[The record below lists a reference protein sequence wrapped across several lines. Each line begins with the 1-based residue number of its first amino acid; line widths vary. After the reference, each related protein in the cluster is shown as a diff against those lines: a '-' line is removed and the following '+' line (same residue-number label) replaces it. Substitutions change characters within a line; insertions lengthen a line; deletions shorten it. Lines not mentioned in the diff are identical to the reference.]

1 MYNAMRHALCALHE
15 KEKIMFKNYLKIALR
30 NMARQKAFTF
40 INIAGLA
47 VGMTCTILITLWVQ
61 DELSYDRFHIN
72 ADDIYTVVMDWKS
85 FGGTRSNNTYA
96 PLAPTCKEEIPEVI
110 NYVRIQNISRIVVKY
125 KDKAFYEEGGMIADH
140 SIFEVFS
147 FPVVKGNPQTDLT
160 GPFDAVVSESFAKKY
175 FGDDDPIGKVI
186 EGEGI
191 PITVKVVM
199 KDIPHNS
206 HLQFDFLMSFE
217 LAKHLPHF
225 PLDWGSPNYPIYLQ
239 LQKSSNVGDVAN
251 KITAIVTEH
260 NSGIMERGIRLS
272 LVPLKDIYLDQQLY
286 PRNTGNRSYVYAF
299 FIIGIFVLVIACI
312 NFVNLSTARSSVRL
326 KEVGIRKTVGAFKIQ
341 LVKQFMTESILL
353 FMIAFGLAVILSELF
368 LPVLNQLSGKQLSIN
383 FFDYRFISGAIALI
397 ILIGMISGSYPAF
410 YLSAFKPA
418 SILRK
423 KISSGK
429 SGFVFRNALITVQFV
444 LSIFL
449 ILSTSIVYNQVR
461 FMQNKNLGFDRGN
474 IVYIPIKENIG
485 KSYET
490 VKTELLRNPNI
501 ISVTAKDCLPTT
513 HTNRTLGIHW
523 EGKRPDQD
531 KIATETLKIDY
542 DYFKTLGLKI
552 IEGRDFSKDYATDAT
567 SAFVLN
573 EEAIKRMEIQAPVI
587 GKEFTL
593 YRQKGTIIGV
603 LKDAYF
609 KSLHKEIEPQVYH
622 ILTDMTDVGSEG
634 VVLIRIAG
642 KDIPEMISSIE
653 EIWNRVNPNAPFEYN
668 FLDETYN
675 NLYLTE
681 MRVGT
686 ILKYFTIL
694 AIFISCLGMFGL
706 ASFAAERR
714 TKEIGVRK
722 VLGASVSGI
731 VALLSKDFIKWV
743 LIANFISWLIAY
755 IFMNKWLQ
763 NFAYRIS
770 IGILTFLFA
779 GMIALIIALLTVSYQ
794 SIKAAVANPVESL
807 RYE

>member
-1 MYNAMRHALCALHE
+1 MRHALCALHE
-15 KEKIMFKNYLKIALR
+15 KEKIMFKSYLKIALR
-30 NMARQKAFTF
+30 NMARQKTFTF
-40 INIAGLA
+40 INIVGVA
-47 VGMTCTILITLWVQ
+47 VGMACTILITLWVQ

-72 ADDIYTVVMDWKS
+72 AHDIYTVVMDWKS
-85 FGGTRSNNTYA
+85 FGGTSSNETYA
-96 PLAPTCKEEIPEVI
+96 PLAPACKEKIPEVI
-110 NYVRIQNISRIVVKY
+110 NYVRIANIPRIVVKY
-125 KDKAFYEEGGMIADH
+125 KDKTFYEEGGIIADR

-147 FPVVKGNPQTDLT
+147 FPLVKGNSQAALT
-160 GPFDAVVSESFAKKY
+160 GPFDAIVSESFAKKY

-186 EGEGI
+186 EGEGA
-191 PITVKVVM
+191 PITVKGVM

-206 HLQFDFLMSFE
+206 HLQFDYLMSFE
-217 LAKHLPHF
+217 LAKHLPKF

-239 LQKSSNVGDVAN
+239 LQKGSNVGDVAN
-251 KITAIVTEH
+251 KITAIVAEH
-260 NSGIMERGIRLS
+260 NPELTARGLQLS

-286 PRNTGNRSYVYAF
+286 PRNTGNRNYVYAF

-326 KEVGIRKTVGAFKIQ
+326 KEVGIRKTVGAIKIQ

-353 FMIAFGLAVILSELF
+353 FVMAFGLAVILSQLL
-368 LPVLNQLSGKQLSIN
+368 LPVLNQLWGKQLSIN
-383 FFDYRFISGAIALI
+383 LFDYRFISGAIALV
-397 ILIGMISGSYPAF
+397 ILVGMISGSYPAF

-418 SILRK
+418 LILRK
-423 KISSGK
+423 EISSGK
-429 SGFVFRNALITVQFV
+429 SGFVLRNVLITVQFL

-461 FMQNKNLGFDRGN
+461 FMRNKNLGFDRRN
-474 IVYIPIKENIG
+474 IVYLPIRGNIR

-490 VKTELLRNPNI
+490 VKTELLQNPNI

-531 KIATETLKIDY
+531 NIATETLKIDC

-552 IEGRDFSKDYATDAT
+552 IAGRDFSEDYATDAT
-567 SAFVLN
+567 SGFVLN
-573 EEAIKRMEIQAPVI
+573 EEAVKRMEIQAPVI

-622 ILTDMTDVGSEG
+622 ILTDMTDIGSEG

-642 KDIPEMISSIE
+642 KDIPETISSVKK
-653 EIWNRVNPNAPFEYN
+653 IWNRVNPNVPFEYN

-686 ILKYFTIL
+686 ILNYFTIL
-694 AIFISCLGMFGL
+694 AIFVSCLGMFGL
-706 ASFAAERR
+706 ASFAVERR
-714 TKEIGVRK
+714 TKEIGVRR

-743 LIANFISWLIAY
+743 LIANFISWPIAY
-755 IFMNKWLQ
+755 IVMNEWLQ

-779 GMIALIIALLTVSYQ
+779 GTIALIIALLTVSYQ

>member
-1 MYNAMRHALCALHE
+1 ML
-15 KEKIMFKNYLKIALR
+15 KNYLKIVLR
-30 NMARQKAFTF
+30 NMAKQKTFTF

-47 VGMTCTILITLWVQ
+47 VGMACTILIMLWVQ
-61 DELSYDRFHIN
+61 DEINYDRFHKN

-85 FGGTRSNNTYA
+85 FGGSRSNKTYA

-125 KDKAFYEEGGMIADH
+125 KDKAFYEEGGMIADP

-147 FPVVKGNPQTDLT
+147 FPVVKGNPLTDLT
-160 GPFDAVVSESFAKKY
+160 SPFDAIVTESFAKKY
-175 FGDDDPIGKVI
+175 FGDEDPIGKEI
-186 EGEGI
+186 EEEGI

-217 LAKHLPHF
+217 LARQLPHF
-225 PLDWGSPNYPIYLQ
+225 PTGWGSPNYPTYVH
-239 LQKSSNVGDVAN
+239 LQKGSNVADVAQ
-251 KITAIVTEH
+251 KIAAIVTEH
-260 NSGIMERGIRLS
+260 NSYIMEKGLQLF
-272 LVPLKDIYLDQQLY
+272 LVPMKDIYLNQQLY

-312 NFVNLSTARSSVRL
+312 NFVNLSMARSSVRL

-341 LVKQFMTESILL
+341 LIKQFMTESILL
-353 FMIAFGLAVILSELF
+353 FMIAFGLAVILSESF
-368 LPVLNQLSGKQLSIN
+368 LPEFNQISGKQLSIN

-397 ILIGMISGSYPAF
+397 IIIGMISGSYPAF

-418 SILRK
+418 SIFRK
-423 KISSGK
+423 KFSSGR
-429 SGFVFRNALITVQFV
+429 SGYAFRNVLITAQFF
-444 LSIFL
+444 LSIIL
-449 ILSTSIVYNQVR
+449 ILSTAIVYNQVQ
-461 FMQNKNLGFDRGN
+461 FMQNKNLGFDREN
-474 IVYIPIKENIG
+474 IMYIPIKENIG
-485 KSYET
+485 KRYET
-490 VKTELLRNPNI
+490 VKNELLQNPNI
-501 ISVTAKDCLPTT
+501 ISVSAKDCVPTT

-552 IEGRDFSKDYATDAT
+552 VEGRDFSKEFATDAT
-567 SAFVLN
+567 SAFILN
-573 EEAIKRMEIQAPVI
+573 EEAIKRMEIQGPVI

-593 YRQKGTIIGV
+593 YQQKGAIIGI
-603 LKDAYF
+603 LRDAYF

-634 VVLIRIAG
+634 VVLIRITG
-642 KDIPEMISSIE
+642 KDIPQTISSIE
-653 EIWNRVNPNAPFEYN
+653 RIWSRVNPNAPFEYN
-668 FLDETYN
+668 FLDKTYN
-675 NLYLTE
+675 NLYKTE
-681 MRVGT
+681 IRIGT
-686 ILKYFTIL
+686 ILNYFTIL

-731 VALLSKDFIKWV
+731 VALISKDFIKWV
-743 LIANFISWLIAY
+743 LIANFIAWPIAY

-763 NFAYRIS
+763 NFAYRTN

-779 GMIALIIALLTVSYQ
+779 GMVALCIALLTVSYQ